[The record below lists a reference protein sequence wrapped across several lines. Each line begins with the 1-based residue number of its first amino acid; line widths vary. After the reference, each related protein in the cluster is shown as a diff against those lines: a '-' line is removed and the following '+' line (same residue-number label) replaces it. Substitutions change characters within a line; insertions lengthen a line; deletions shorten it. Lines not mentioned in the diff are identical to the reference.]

1 MTTTKRRIFRH
12 ILSLLLAIIMSLGM
26 MSVTAFAEE
35 TPPEAK
41 KMTGEYAVSIKSL
54 VSAAP
59 LPAVQ
64 TAFAKAFGNSVKVT
78 ISEDE
83 TKTALIKNHHM
94 VIENM
99 MGQDYDA
106 NVASIIDADA
116 STDEIEAATVLS
128 TKQEVFT
135 NGLGSTEQKEITVPD
150 EFTIP
155 LNLNEKNEQKL
166 SITVDFM
173 DVFLGQGK
181 PYPTTVTLTLD
192 MENAAPIIDVTEL
205 EALIGECETLSS
217 ENYTEESFA
226 TLTAAIEKAKSV
238 AADPGTLENL
248 NAMIAELENA
258 KKNLQYKGADYSAV
272 NAAVGKIPSD
282 GSIYTDES

>member
-1 MTTTKRRIFRH
+1 
-12 ILSLLLAIIMSLGM
+12 
-26 MSVTAFAEE
+26 
-35 TPPEAK
+35 
-41 KMTGEYAVSIKSL
+41 MTGEYAVSIKSL

-205 EALIGECETLSS
+205 EALIRECETLSS

-272 NAAVGKIPSD
+272 NAAVGKILSD